1 MQVSA
6 TCPPLKCVFINF
18 FAETPF
24 FLGYLPENQP
34 LRRFDRLICGIPFGN
49 ARYSRLNTPG
59 GEKSDLTSIFKTP
72 RLTYDLTGTFLIH
85 DLDVFLPLFT

>member
-6 TCPPLKCVFINF
+6 TCPPLKCVFFNF

-34 LRRFDRLICGIPFGN
+34 LKAFRQAYLWH
-49 ARYSRLNTPG
+49 
-59 GEKSDLTSIFKTP
+59 SIRQTN
-72 RLTYDLTGTFLIH
+72 L
-85 DLDVFLPLFT
+85 